1 MSNEELENLRR
12 EYFKR
17 RDELN
22 KEKML
27 RNLQKKYEDK
37 EYSWNK
43 SDEERFGYGDIEN
56 LDYTDEYCS
65 DSYNEEIKNQQVF
78 ETPKSVNKQIK
89 MRNFKNTKIS
99 ANTKKNI
106 SNMIIT
112 TALIAALAG
121 AGFAIE
127 KTYNSGKDYGKKE
140 TVTTISQSLLTR
152 YNLDTAPSKFIDSWA
167 DAEISKLGSESKK
180 NDELIDK
187 FNSVLENEYGDVKK
201 YYNEY
206 IETGSE
212 YDRQELIQSAKNL
225 QSKLKSVLPTT
236 DFSFSNSKFAY
247 AIMLDP
253 DGNVIDY
260 ETLDPNLEVYEAV
273 GLNIDNIIE
282 PGEIVF
288 DGAIYKKYDDS
299 SRLQS
304 FNIR

>member
-27 RNLQKKYEDK
+27 RNLHKKYEDK

-112 TALIAALAG
+112 TALIAALVG

-236 DFSFSNSKFAY
+236 DFSF
-247 AIMLDP
+247 
-253 DGNVIDY
+253 
-260 ETLDPNLEVYEAV
+260 
-273 GLNIDNIIE
+273 
-282 PGEIVF
+282 
-288 DGAIYKKYDDS
+288 
-299 SRLQS
+299 
-304 FNIR
+304 